1 MGNLLEI
8 DNLISKD
15 KKLNNICEK
24 IQDGKRFGLV
34 RRYTTTIKMYHL
46 KLSRVL

>member
-24 IQDGKRFGLV
+24 IVSSIEKSLQK
-34 RRYTTTIKMYHL
+34 KN
-46 KLSRVL
+46 